1 MTKNDD
7 LVTIAIATALT
18 IVSVVLDIP
27 IFRQVFGIAFILFC
41 PGYAFISALF
51 VKRREMDYI
60 ERIALSFGLSLAI
73 VPLIGLAL
81 NYTPYGIRLS
91 PILICNSGFT
101 FAMLF
106 VAFYR
111 RMQMKEDDDG
121 NEFGFTYSMPDI
133 DLGENR
139 TDRILSVILIISI
152 IVSICTLVYV
162 IQAPKKGETFTEFYI
177 LGPGG
182 MADDYPTE
190 YVFGETREVIIGI
203 VNHEYETVTYTASM
217 VLEGEVLW
225 TKEYTIEDEGETE
238 ETIEITPHLAGEN
251 MKLQFLLYKDGE
263 EYRDLHLWITVTEP

>member
-162 IQAPKKGETFTEFYI
+162 IQA
-177 LGPGG
+177 
-182 MADDYPTE
+182 
-190 YVFGETREVIIGI
+190 
-203 VNHEYETVTYTASM
+203 
-217 VLEGEVLW
+217 
-225 TKEYTIEDEGETE
+225 
-238 ETIEITPHLAGEN
+238 
-251 MKLQFLLYKDGE
+251 
-263 EYRDLHLWITVTEP
+263 